1 MIRVLIADDRKLVR
15 NSLQALLAREQ
26 DIQVVAQAGDGEEAV
41 ALARELAPDVVL
53 MDIPMPRINGL
64 EATRQIVRQN
74 HTQVLIVAMFWDE
87 QMVHLVQDMG
97 ARGYV
102 SKMDAFSELIPAVRT
117 IHSGQSYFSK
127 ATLEFLS
134 PTPAQA

>member
-1 MIRVLIADDRKLVR
+1 MIRVLIADDHKLVR

-53 MDIPMPRINGL
+53 MDIPMPRIDGL

-74 HTQVLIVAMFWDE
+74 HTQVLIFAMFWDE

-97 ARGYV
+97 ARGY
-102 SKMDAFSELIPAVRT
+102 
-117 IHSGQSYFSK
+117 
-127 ATLEFLS
+127 
-134 PTPAQA
+134 